1 MDSPAFRRCLRRL
14 LTCAAPL
21 LCSPFLFAAP
31 GWQPDSAF
39 FQYGQTENSTRAYT
53 AGFGW
58 DWPRTRPLWGGEL
71 GGYWEVALSHWS
83 TPGPSGRQSAVV
95 TQFGV
100 KPAFRWRPSSG
111 QSPWFI
117 EGGIGFTV
125 MTPVYENKDKRFS
138 TAFNFGDHVAAGYSF
153 GAAREHEVTLR
164 FEHFSNG
171 GLRKPNPGENFLQLR
186 YTRRF
191 P

>member
-1 MDSPAFRRCLRRL
+1 MNSPAPRRRSRHRL
-14 LTCAAPL
+14 LACAGVVASAPVL
-21 LCSPFLFAAP
+21 AA
-31 GWQPDSAF
+31 GWQPDSGFLQFGA
-39 FQYGQTENSTRAYT
+39 TENDTRAFT

-58 DWPRTRPLWGGEL
+58 DWPRTRPWWGGEL

-100 KPAFRWRPSSG
+100 KPALRWRPSG
-111 QSPWFI
+111 GASPWFV

-138 TAFNFGDHVAAGYSF
+138 TAFNFADHVALGRSF
-153 GAAREHEVTLR
+153 GPAREHEVALR

-171 GLRKPNPGENFLQLR
+171 GLRKPNPGENFYQLR

-191 P
+191 